1 MTSSLGILMLS
12 SVFALTGGFTVLAYV
27 LATASPVSRPELGNR
42 GLKRHQA
49 LARGGV
55 FAVFEPGLRFV
66 AGWIAELPID
76 GLRRRIDR
84 EIERAGD
91 YLGLCADELLGLCL
105 SSATGLGSISL
116 LFGRL
121 LDLPAAAAYCGFL
134 LGGLLP
140 WFRLTNA
147 ASGRGKRVNLCLPAT
162 VDLAA
167 LCMGAGLDFPGSIR
181 QIVQSAPDQS
191 EPVIEELAR
200 VLRELELGYSRQRAL
215 EGFADRVP
223 TALVREFVNSVVQSE
238 QKGSPL
244 VEVLRVQAETQR
256 TKRSVAAE
264 ESASGAAL
272 MLMGPMTLIF
282 VCVITLMLGP
292 VLVRAASGG
301 FG

>member
-1 MTSSLGILMLS
+1 MTSSLGMLMVT
-12 SVFALTGGFTVLAYV
+12 SVIAVTGGLAVVVYV
-27 LATASPVSRPELGNR
+27 LAAVSPVSRPELGNR

-49 LARGGV
+49 LKRGGL
-55 FAVFEPGLRFV
+55 FAVCEPGLRFV
-66 AGWIAELPID
+66 GGWIAELPID
-76 GLRRRIDR
+76 GLRHRIDV

-91 YLGLCADELLGLCL
+91 YRGLSANELLGLCL
-105 SSATGLGSISL
+105 SSSIGLGSTSL

-121 LDLPAAAAYCGFL
+121 LDLPVAAACSGFL

-140 WFRLTNA
+140 WFRVTNA
-147 ASGRGKRVNLCLPAT
+147 RDERGKRVNLCLPAT
-162 VDLAA
+162 VELAA

-181 QIVQSAPDQS
+181 QIVQSAADQN

-200 VLRELELGYSRQRAL
+200 VLRELELGYSRRRAL

-223 TALVREFVNSVVQSE
+223 TALVREFANSVIQAE

-244 VEVLRVQAETQR
+244 ADVLRVQAETQR

-282 VCVITLMLGP
+282 VCVIVLLLGP